1 MDFNIRDSSLDPHF
15 LYHSIYNNTLIEVA
29 DYSHLELSRPTEQ
42 VSTRY
47 SDNQQ
52 NSNLVINLMFFRL
65 ESLKHNNHSIHPD
78 WRLISD
84 YIPFTINIS
93 IFEEHIQTR
102 KQTLVKN
109 RKEEENF
116 MKELSEAIK
125 RLNMNNIQNIEVLE
139 HVVQLFANDIERIW
153 YKHLKVVNITKHSK
167 NW

>member
-1 MDFNIRDSSLDPHF
+1 
-15 LYHSIYNNTLIEVA
+15 
-29 DYSHLELSRPTEQ
+29 
-42 VSTRY
+42 
-47 SDNQQ
+47 
-52 NSNLVINLMFFRL
+52 MFFRL

-139 HVVQLFANDIERIW
+139 HVV
-153 YKHLKVVNITKHSK
+153 
-167 NW
+167 